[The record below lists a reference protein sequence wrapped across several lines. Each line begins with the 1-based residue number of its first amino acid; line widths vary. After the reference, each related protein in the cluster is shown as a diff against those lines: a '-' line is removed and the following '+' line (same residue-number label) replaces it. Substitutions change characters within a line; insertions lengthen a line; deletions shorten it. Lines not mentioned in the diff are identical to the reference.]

1 MDADLSPD
9 VDLSLSYIINSAV
22 ALSCSFAPYKSI
34 VSLLFQCIHYMSYN
48 IIRIAIILL
57 YHLWDKVYDTL
68 GYRVKH
74 MR

>member
-1 MDADLSPD
+1 MIVYL
-9 VDLSLSYIINSAV
+9 INSAA
-22 ALSCSFAPYKSI
+22 ALSCSFAPYKSF
-34 VSLLFQCIHYMSYN
+34 VSLLFQYIYYMSYN
-48 IIRIAIILL
+48 IIRITILLL